1 MRINSYTKF
10 ISKITEN
17 LSDNI
22 DIQDIKDIIIELEDE
37 YGLETFIIDVSKPP
51 PSLLSAK
58 RLLIQINGYFP
69 KSSLLD
75 KMEKFSKDLNDIV
88 KRLESL
94 YSKIEIDTYSIDDH
108 DFDGDGGEIRLEG
121 KFRVL
126 VNIYLNI

>member
-37 YGLETFIIDVSKPP
+37 YGLETFIIDVSSQKSP
-51 PSLLSAK
+51 K
-58 RLLIQINGYFP
+58 KDRLLIQIKGYFP

-88 KRLESL
+88 KRLDYFSNR
-94 YSKIEIDTYSIDDH
+94 IDIAQYSINDVEY
-108 DFDGDGGEIRLEG
+108 DGDGDQIELKD
-121 KFRVL
+121 KFKLRIHIYI
-126 VNIYLNI
+126 NI

>member
-37 YGLETFIIDVSKPP
+37 YGLETFIIDVSSQKSP
-51 PSLLSAK
+51 K
-58 RLLIQINGYFP
+58 KDRLLIQIKGYFP

-88 KRLESL
+88 KRLDYFSNR
-94 YSKIEIDTYSIDDH
+94 IDIAQYSINDVEY
-108 DFDGDGGEIRLEG
+108 DGDGDQIELKD
-121 KFRVL
+121 KFKVWI
-126 VNIYLNI
+126 NIYLNI